1 MARLVLGTRGSPLAL
16 RQAEMVERALRA
28 AAPGLDI
35 EVRVIKTEGDRR
47 QDVSLEEAGG
57 QGLFVKDIE
66 KALLAGEVDA
76 AVHSL
81 KDMPATTPDG
91 LTIGAVLSRGDPRD
105 VLVSRSGAD
114 LVGLPYGARVG
125 TDSRRRAIQAL
136 ALRPDLRLEGIRG
149 NVDTRIR
156 KTESGE
162 YEAVILAAAGLDRLG
177 LLGRAAQV
185 FSVDEMVPAVGQAVL
200 AVECRADDDRTMD
213 LLASVE
219 DAGTRAA
226 VTAERAFLRRLGAG
240 CRLPVG
246 AFAEVKEGRLRLRA
260 VLGSGAGD
268 VFRDVSAG
276 PVAAA
281 EAVGLQLA
289 ERMLAA
295 AGVTEVR

>member
-260 VLGSGAGD
+260 VLGSGAGG